1 MFNKTEV
8 LKMAKST
15 RSPLQHFFAKSL
27 KMARSRDKM
36 NNRVSDDNVTIDYLC
51 GLYYGQDAKCFHTG
65 EIMTIERGLIEGT
78 PCFTL
83 CTMDRIDN
91 ALGYTIGNIHL
102 ATARSNNL
110 RGDTPLKE
118 FVKFCKLVANN
129 KPHFADDTIVGDF
142 VAIK

>member
-1 MFNKTEV
+1 
-8 LKMAKST
+8 MAKST

-51 GLYYGQDAKCFHTG
+51 GLYYGQNALCFHTG
-65 EIMTIERGLIEGT
+65 EIMTIERGLIDGI

-91 ALGYTIGNIHL
+91 AQGYNVGNIILACDGINRMRSDMPLSQFRSLCNTIGMN
-102 ATARSNNL
+102 A
-110 RGDTPLKE
+110 
-118 FVKFCKLVANN
+118 
-129 KPHFADDTIVGDF
+129 
-142 VAIK
+142 

>member
-1 MFNKTEV
+1 
-8 LKMAKST
+8 MAKST

-65 EIMTIERGLIEGT
+65 EVMTIERGLVEGT

-91 ALGYTIGNIHL
+91 AQGYNVGNIIL
-102 ATARSNNL
+102 ACDGINRMRSDMPLSQFRALCARIGMN
-110 RGDTPLKE
+110 G
-118 FVKFCKLVANN
+118 
-129 KPHFADDTIVGDF
+129 
-142 VAIK
+142 

>member
-1 MFNKTEV
+1 MKTTTEKFFATSIKHAKHRSV
-8 LKMAKST
+8 LKGIAFD
-15 RSPLQHFFAKSL
+15 PQ
-27 KMARSRDKM
+27 
-36 NNRVSDDNVTIDYLC
+36 VTASYLA
-51 GLYYGQDAKCFHTG
+51 GLYDGQNGRCALTG
-65 EIMTIERGLIEGT
+65 VPMSLERGGDWYGGKN
-78 PCFTL
+78 PFVCS
-83 CTMDRIDN
+83 MDRIDN
-91 ALGYTIGNIHL
+91 ALGYTVGNIHL